1 VRLFDQHLLA
11 VHRRFALA
19 RLRQLLLLLPTTFSL
34 TAASPMMA
42 MVGAYLLIYS

>member
-11 VHRRFALA
+11 VHWRFALA
-19 RLRQLLLLLPTTFSL
+19 RLRQLLLQLTVSL